1 MGAHHPFEDDTHLQQ
16 PATLGLLPIGEG
28 VGGVVVV
35 PILIVAPVAAA
46 PNLYEVGVDD
56 FAPFFHEVAMV
67 CCTSLNH
74 HGHHLGNVK
83 VVGLVGELV
92 RETRVL
98 HKSGVNH
105 LQAWDELRGKVDIVG
120 VVKVR
125 KGDKLEG
132 SVDACF
138 FPEDFRS
145 VVEGVQD
152 VEGGLPG
159 PRQGGTWFPH
169 VGGHKGQCCVWSD
182 YVVVLCVCFEFSDLD
197 LMLHLEGVACLVLSL
212 HAQG

>member
-1 MGAHHPFEDDTHLQQ
+1 M
-16 PATLGLLPIGEG
+16 
-28 VGGVVVV
+28 VV

-46 PNLYEVGVDD
+46 PDLHEVGVDD

-105 LQAWDELRGKVDIVG
+105 
-120 VVKVR
+120 
-125 KGDKLEG
+125 
-132 SVDACF
+132 
-138 FPEDFRS
+138 
-145 VVEGVQD
+145 
-152 VEGGLPG
+152 
-159 PRQGGTWFPH
+159 
-169 VGGHKGQCCVWSD
+169 
-182 YVVVLCVCFEFSDLD
+182 
-197 LMLHLEGVACLVLSL
+197 
-212 HAQG
+212 